1 MMGRL
6 GLRGGDGAMS
16 RLRVRIDLGPRAS
29 IGPGKVR
36 LLELVAETGSIAG
49 AARGMEMS
57 YRRAWLLVDDI
68 NRMFRQPVVA
78 ASTGGKQGGGAR
90 LTDFGT
96 DLVKQFR
103 AIEAEAEAA
112 ATARLD
118 RLVEALAPADPG

>member
-1 MMGRL
+1 
-6 GLRGGDGAMS
+6 MS
-16 RLRVRIDLGPRAS
+16 RLRVRIDLGPEAS
-29 IGPGKVR
+29 IGPGKIR
-36 LLELVAETGSIAG
+36 LLELVGETGSIAG

-57 YRRAWLLVDDI
+57 YRRAWLLVEEV

-78 ASTGGKQGGGAR
+78 ASTGGKRGGGAR

-96 DLVKQFR
+96 DLVRQFR

-118 RLVEALAPADPG
+118 RLAAALMQDGAA